1 MALRGILPIVATP
14 FGTRGELDEGA
25 LVRVAEFCLDCGA
38 NGLVW
43 PAVASEFYSLGEEER
58 RSGLRAVLEGAR
70 GRVPVVAGVAGSSTQ
85 VAVALTHDAISAG
98 AAGVMALPPYVIKES
113 MPGLRR
119 YFGAVCEAAQG
130 RDVILQNAPPPLG
143 QGLPSQAVVTLV
155 EGIPGI
161 TYVKEE
167 NLPSGH
173 ALSSILG
180 QRPSHLK
187 GVFGGGGGRAIIEE
201 FHRGACGAMPACEY
215 TDVFVTLWDFLE
227 AGRIDGARG
236 LFERVLPLLSMQA
249 VLRLAF
255 TKAVLAR
262 RGVIESQVVR
272 IPGALDLD
280 ETDLAELEA
289 LSVRIDPDLR
299 V

>member
-1 MALRGILPIVATP
+1 MATP